1 MKRTLMKSALA
12 IALLPAFVA
21 CRTNES
27 SKETGASAERGTQA
41 TGQAAEE
48 DTQDTIASEPEQ
60 SAKTVLEAAPGELD
74 PRVLY
79 QVPLRGDEPQM
90 GPDDALMTI
99 VEFGDFDCPF
109 CKEKAPTL
117 TQLREKYGN
126 DLRVIW
132 LNYPIPSHS
141 NARPAAS
148 AALEALMQQ
157 GDAGFWKMHDKLFEN
172 QGNLNRQTLERL
184 AKELGLD
191 MKKFREA
198 LDNDKYAER
207 LDREYALGQKLNI
220 PGTPSYF
227 MNGRFMAGFPLQT
240 WSFAIDQRMGAV
252 RRAVENGVPRSEI
265 YERITAQ
272 GRPSP

>member
-1 MKRTLMKSALA
+1 MRRSFTKPALA
-12 IALLPAFVA
+12 IALLAAFAA
-21 CRTNES
+21 CR
-27 SKETGASAERGTQA
+27 SKEVPKETHEAVEHESPAAGRSAV
-41 TGQAAEE
+41 
-48 DTQDTIASEPEQ
+48 QDTIASEPEEP
-60 SAKTVLEAAPGELD
+60 SKTIVEAAPGELD

-79 QVPLRGDEPQM
+79 QVPLRGDEPQD
-90 GPDDALMTI
+90 GPDGALITI

-109 CKEKAPTL
+109 CKERAPTL
-117 TQLREKYGN
+117 TQLRDKYGN

-132 LNYPIPSHS
+132 LNYPIPSHR

-148 AALEALMQQ
+148 AALEALAQK

-240 WSFAIDQRMGAV
+240 WSFAIDQRIGAV
-252 RRAVENGVPRSEI
+252 RRAVESGVPRSDI
-265 YERITAQ
+265 YETITAQ
-272 GRPSP
+272 GKPSP